1 MGSWYGTKIGFKV
14 KPEDEELAQEFLML
28 LGVNM
33 AGCIDEEIGELNN
46 LGAYSVDGVIEG
58 DLLGIM
64 PALEKKF
71 VDYQNQFYPPDEED
85 KDVEEDVEAE
95 SGFQLDDLYLTAKSL
110 FTRPGMYLAHE
121 DGNSV
126 SDTYYRYEVLYSGV
140 TKTEFNCFYS
150 YGDDINVDTDSP
162 SEEGTEETE
171 EKLKAKKPDSNFV
184 KMLIEKAEA
193 EGYDDL
199 VQRLKGEADKP
210 ATAVSKGKKEE
221 IKKIPGLKVAKGIII
236 EYTGQKKELEIPKGI
251 TEIGKEAFSC
261 CMNLKNIVLPESLEK
276 IGEQA
281 FRACRNLSGLE
292 IPKNVTRIASEA
304 FWKCEKLKEIT
315 VPEGVTSIEEGT
327 FKECNGLQRVILQ
340 PGLEVIGKR
349 AFHRCAKLSA
359 VVLPGSIRVIGERA
373 FDSCEKLSEIKLPA
387 SIRVIGENAFYWCT
401 SLKEMILPEGLA
413 EIGREAF
420 YLCTGLKKLIIPESV
435 TSIGYCAF
443 KCCKGLKEA
452 VVPKALEQVVK
463 ENMVFDDCEKLTDIQ
478 FV

>member
-33 AGCIDEEIGELNN
+33 AGDMDEEIGELNN
-46 LGAYSVDGVIEG
+46 LGDYSVDGMIEG

-64 PALEKKF
+64 SALEKKF

-171 EKLKAKKPDSNFV
+171 EKLKAKKPNSNFV

-193 EGYDDL
+193 EGLDEI
-199 VQRLKGEADKP
+199 VQKLKGEPGKP
-210 ATAVSKGKKEE
+210 EAAVPKEKTAGV
-221 IKKIPGLKVAKGIII
+221 KKIPGLKTVNGVLLQYSGKS
-236 EYTGQKKELEIPKGI
+236 KKLEIPDGI
-251 TEIGKEAFSC
+251 TEIGEKAFDHNHS
-261 CMNLKNIVLPESLEK
+261 LAEIVLPESLVR
-276 IGEQA
+276 IGDHA
-281 FRACRNLSGLE
+281 FENCDSLKVIN
-292 IPKNVTRIASEA
+292 IPKGIRQIGCFAFSFCTRI
-304 FWKCEKLKEIT
+304 KEVVI
-315 VPEGVTSIEEGT
+315 PEGVERIERHAFDCCFSLQKVVLPSTVTEIGNNAFGACSSLESINIPEKTE
-327 FKECNGLQRVILQ
+327 R
-340 PGLEVIGKR
+340 IGSK
-349 AFHRCAKLSA
+349 AFSGCKKLTA
-359 VVLPGSIRVIGERA
+359 VVLP
-373 FDSCEKLSEIKLPA
+373 D
-387 SIRVIGENAFYWCT
+387 
-401 SLKEMILPEGLA
+401 
-413 EIGREAF
+413 
-420 YLCTGLKKLIIPESV
+420 
-435 TSIGYCAF
+435 
-443 KCCKGLKEA
+443 GLKEIGDRA
-452 VVPKALEQVVK
+452 FANCDGLKDL
-463 ENMVFDDCEKLTDIQ
+463 KLPDSAK
-478 FV
+478 